1 MATKNRELQPN
12 RRIQRGFALLTS
24 LVFLVIITLLGIGVF
39 SATTSEEKMARN
51 FRDKEI
57 ALQAAEAALNEAK
70 ILITA
75 SYNITGTQPN
85 PVPQALSSDSC
96 TSGITGFTCEP
107 TGITDYK
114 SYDLF
119 ASGAKGTSLGS
130 GAVSSTL
137 SPTVVGLYAQPRYL
151 IILEKDFTP
160 CGSTST
166 SPPYCFKILA
176 QARGRLSN
184 TRVNL
189 IEQFSN

>member
-1 MATKNRELQPN
+1 MASHIKNHRTPLLPQK
-12 RRIQRGFALLTS
+12 GFALLTA
-24 LVFLVIITLLGIGVF
+24 LVFLVILTLLGIGVF

-51 FRDKEI
+51 FRDREI

-85 PVPQALSSDSC
+85 PIPQALTSDNC
-96 TSGITGFTCEP
+96 TSNIAAFSCEP
-107 TGITDYK
+107 SGITDYK

-119 ASGAKGTSLGS
+119 ASGAKGSAIGS
-130 GAVSSTL
+130 GTVSSTL

-151 IILEKDFTP
+151 IILEKDNAP
-160 CGSTST
+160 CGSS
-166 SPPYCFKILA
+166 SAPPPHCFKILA
-176 QARGRLSN
+176 QAKGRISN

-189 IEQFSN
+189 IEQFTN